1 MLLMTFINSQKEE
14 QWGEEP
20 FMIWMIGRSLWFKRI
35 RRFTDSYFVWT
46 LWMSFGVRNL
56 TFWFDRKR
64 RWPFSNSSLTHFS
77 DFLQSSSFERLRLMN
92 HNEFIVWRTVM
103 FSVLCIYE
111 IHRIS
116 QNPMFTMVF
125 DDLFSFRK
133 PAEVACRVSPRR
145 NRRSFVRRDI
155 SSSNASCQRSSWRF
169 CARRAITWST
179 WCMRRWIGW
188 ALITSTLATVTNAT
202 TSPSNTIARRD
213 WASLCSV
220 NWWLNLS
227 RNPRWHGVSI
237 LRSIRR

>member
-1 MLLMTFINSQKEE
+1 MHLSLIETHWSKSTFDNCLMLLMTFINSQKEE

-35 RRFTDSYFVWT
+35 RRFTDSYFVLT

-64 RWPFSNSSLTHFS
+64 RWPFSNWSLIHLS

-116 QNPMFTMVF
+116 
-125 DDLFSFRK
+125 
-133 PAEVACRVSPRR
+133 
-145 NRRSFVRRDI
+145 
-155 SSSNASCQRSSWRF
+155 
-169 CARRAITWST
+169 
-179 WCMRRWIGW
+179 
-188 ALITSTLATVTNAT
+188 
-202 TSPSNTIARRD
+202 
-213 WASLCSV
+213 
-220 NWWLNLS
+220 
-227 RNPRWHGVSI
+227 
-237 LRSIRR
+237 